1 MAFSGRSRPLTVSKQ
16 GAVAGCI
23 LRGIG
28 LNNQGVRLK
37 VLQEQAKGS
46 EGAVKGH
53 FVILD
58 VGDNIHSETLEA
70 LLDTVTD
77 AQEVLAIIR
86 AEHPGCVNVA
96 NTNILVVQE
105 A

>member
-1 MAFSGRSRPLTVSKQ
+1 MAFSRRPRPLTVNKQ

-46 EGAVKGH
+46 EGAVQGH
-53 FVILD
+53 FVLLD

-70 LLDTVTD
+70 LLGTVTD
-77 AQEVLAIIR
+77 AQEVLGIIR

-96 NTNILVVQE
+96 NSNILVE
-105 A
+105 ES

>member
-1 MAFSGRSRPLTVSKQ
+1 MRTSKSLTVSKQ

-23 LRGIG
+23 LRGVG

-46 EGAVKGH
+46 EGAVEGH

-58 VGDNIHSETLEA
+58 VGENIHSKALEA

-77 AQEVLAIIR
+77 AQEVLGIIR
-86 AEHPGCVNVA
+86 TEHPGCVNVA
-96 NTNILVVQE
+96 NSNILVEE